1 MASDR
6 SFGSAQD
13 RFVSRGGIKLQAA
26 LDNFQVDVKDKIV
39 LDVGSS
45 TGGFVDCLL
54 QNKAAKVYSLD
65 TAYGE
70 LAWKLRNDP
79 RVVVME
85 RTNILHL
92 ENLPPPVILRPKAEE
107 SLADASHKQ
116 VVRSFTD
123 VQDDKVKVD
132 LVTID
137 AGWTKLE
144 LILPIVK
151 KFLKPAGFI
160 IALLKPHYE
169 ADSPRYLPRGKAGAG
184 GVGKK
189 DLVKGVLPPEKA
201 EEIKNKVVKTIN
213 DLGFTIN
220 DQMDSPIL
228 GGGGNKEYLLQISIS

>member
-1 MASDR
+1 MASDL
-6 SFGSAQD
+6 
-13 RFVSRGGIKLQAA
+13 FVSRGGEKLQAA
-26 LDNFQVDVKDKIV
+26 IENWKLEIKNLIC

-54 QNKAAKVYSLD
+54 QNGAKKVYAVD

-92 ENLPPPVILRPKAEE
+92 ESLPSSSVILNGAKRSEE
-107 SLADASHKQ
+107 SLANASHIRD
-116 VVRSFTD
+116 RSFANA
-123 VQDDKVKVD
+123 QDDKVKVD

-144 LILPIVK
+144 MVLPVVK
-151 KFLKPAGFI
+151 KFLRKDGFI

-169 ADSPRYLPRGKAGAG
+169 A
-184 GVGKK
+184 KK
-189 DLVKGVLPPEKA
+189 DQLVKGVLPTEVA
-201 EEIKNKVVKTIN
+201 EQVKNEVVERLQVT
-213 DLGFTIN
+213 GFRVQN
-220 DQMDSPIL
+220 EMESPIL
-228 GGGGNKEYLLQISIS
+228 GGAGNREYLLFLSFLEKE

>member
-1 MASDR
+1 MNR
-6 SFGSAQD
+6 Q
-13 RFVSRGGIKLQAA
+13 FVSRGGIKLQAA
-26 LDNFQVDVKDKIV
+26 LNQFKADVKDKTV

-54 QNKAAKVYSLD
+54 QNGAKRVYAVD

-92 ENLPPPVILRPKAEE
+92 DYL
-107 SLADASHKQ
+107 LAKDTSG
-116 VVRSFTD
+116 VGFDSPEVDSGL
-123 VQDDKVKVD
+123 VD

-144 LILPIVK
+144 LVLPAVR
-151 KFLKPAGFI
+151 KFLKPGGMI

-169 ADSPRYLPRGKAGAG
+169 ANKR
-184 GVGKK
+184 
-189 DLVKGVLPPEKA
+189 DLVKGVLPEAIAGQVKDQVVDRLQRAPEGEGYRVEKII
-201 EEIKNKVVKTIN
+201 E
-213 DLGFTIN
+213 
-220 DQMDSPIL
+220 SPIL
-228 GGGGNKEYLLQISIS
+228 GGGGNQEYLLHLTFLKK

>member
-1 MASDR
+1 MNE
-6 SFGSAQD
+6 
-13 RFVSRGGIKLQAA
+13 FVSRGGLKLQAA
-26 LDNFQVDVKDKIV
+26 IDQFQIDPSGKVV

-54 QNKAAKVYSLD
+54 QNGALKVYALD

-92 ENLPPPVILRPKAEE
+92 ELLPE
-107 SLADASHKQ
+107 Q
-116 VVRSFTD
+116 
-123 VQDDKVKVD
+123 VD

-144 LILPIVK
+144 LILPKIK
-151 KFLKPAGFI
+151 GFLKEDAKI

-169 ADSPRYLPRGKAGAG
+169 AE
-184 GVGKK
+184 KK
-189 DLVKGVLPPEKA
+189 DLVKGVLPERLL
-201 EEIKNKVVKTIN
+201 ESVKSNVLKKIN
-213 DLGFTIN
+213 DLGFKIEKEIP
-220 DQMDSPIL
+220 SPIL
-228 GGGGNKEYLLQISIS
+228 GGAGNSEFLLKIIL

>member
-1 MASDR
+1 MDN
-6 SFGSAQD
+6 
-13 RFVSRGGIKLQAA
+13 FVSRGGIKLQAA
-26 LDNFQVDVKDKIV
+26 LGQFQIDVSGKIV

-54 QNKAAKVYSLD
+54 QNGASKVYALD

-92 ENLPPPVILRPKAEE
+92 ESLPE
-107 SLADASHKQ
+107 S
-116 VVRSFTD
+116 
-123 VQDDKVKVD
+123 VD

-144 LILPIVK
+144 LILPVVRQ
-151 KFLKPAGFI
+151 FLKPEGEI

-169 ADSPRYLPRGKAGAG
+169 AEKR
-184 GVGKK
+184 
-189 DLVKGVLPPEKA
+189 DLVKGVLPEEKL
-201 EEIKNKVVKTIN
+201 EEVRKKVFEKIVKCQFSIVN
-213 DLGFTIN
+213 FTK
-220 DQMDSPIL
+220 SPLL
-228 GGGGNKEYLLQISIS
+228 GGGGNMEYLLLLKVI